1 MEMAGFPDTGLTR
14 RTLLLIVLLMAL
26 LVPSNLYITLA
37 GGAFGVLQTYTLVLL
52 FVYISRYLGADLT
65 KREVYALFYA
75 LAYSTVYFNAY
86 PLLYRAYLRVSEITN
101 SFAIE
106 GEPVS
111 SLLPTWFAPPT
122 GSSLFKLR
130 TIFHPDMLY
139 PLVISLVFTA
149 LWLVAELSMI
159 MLSSFLFVE
168 VEALPYPMAQVDA
181 TFITMIAD
189 RPSEWLR
196 GFLPSVMLMFFLAT
210 MIYLPS
216 IGAIVGLPAPPI
228 GFYDFSQQIADYLPG
243 AALGVNF
250 YPWVFLWGFMIP
262 FNVAAAALVS
272 SVIIWIFL
280 NSLFITNSL
289 LRAIFPDWARE
300 YERGMSHWLIVERST
315 LRIWAPIQLGAQLA
329 LALTLVIRYRKEI
342 ARALAALAKAG
353 TATARGYPSLK
364 VLLGA
369 FLSATALIVL
379 LYSALF
385 PGIPIYYI
393 ALIGMGLGLL
403 IPLTNAYMTGTAGT
417 SLGIPPYT
425 WQFIVYS
432 QIGNISPSTQVT
444 SILYPM
450 PTVGSMAGGG
460 AQAVKVAQLVGAK
473 PTDLI
478 KVIVVAFLI
487 GTIVNLFVVDALWR
501 LAPIPSM
508 AYPATV
514 GMRDTAVYDCIVA
527 SGLLPLKPGIILPA
541 LGLFLVIF
549 STLEALNVF
558 LRLAVPISGVI
569 MGLSYQPATTIVLFL
584 SSLAGNVM
592 IPKLL
597 GKERSAKWGAFRGV
611 LVSGAWLGDAIASSI
626 FTLLGLIGRAA
637 WTWPW

>member
-1 MEMAGFPDTGLTR
+1 MGMTSFSDTGVTR
-14 RTLLLIVLLMAL
+14 RTLILIALLMAL
-26 LVPSNLYITLA
+26 LVPSNLYITLV

-75 LAYSTVYFNAY
+75 LSYSTIYFNAY

-101 SFAIE
+101 SFIIG

-111 SLLPTWFAPPT
+111 SLLPAWFAPPA
-122 GSSLFKLR
+122 GSPVFKIR
-130 TIFHPDMLY
+130 TLFHPDMLY
-139 PLVISLVFTA
+139 PLAVSLVFTA

-168 VEALPYPMAQVDA
+168 VEALPYPLAQVDS
-181 TFITMIAD
+181 TYITMISD

-196 GFLPSVMLMFFLAT
+196 GFLPSVILTLFLAT
-210 MIYLPS
+210 LIYLPS

-243 AALGVNF
+243 AALGIYF

-262 FNVAAAALVS
+262 FNVAATALVT
-272 SVIIWIFL
+272 SVIIWVFL
-280 NSLFITNSL
+280 NSLFITTPL
-289 LRAIFPDWARE
+289 LRAIFPDWAKE
-300 YERGMSHWLIVERST
+300 YEKGMSHWLIVERST

-329 LALTLVIRYRKEI
+329 LALTLVVRYRREI
-342 ARALAALAKAG
+342 ARALIALAKGG

-369 FLSATALIVL
+369 FFLTTGLIVL
-379 LYSALF
+379 LYDMLL
-385 PGIPIYYI
+385 PGLPIYYI
-393 ALIGMGLGLL
+393 ALIGIGLGLL
-403 IPLTNAYMTGTAGT
+403 IPLTNAYMTGTTGSGFGT
-417 SLGIPPYT
+417 PPYT

-432 QIGNISPSTQVT
+432 QIGKIPPSTQVA
-444 SILYPM
+444 SILYSM
-450 PTVGSMAGGG
+450 PTIGSMAGSG
-460 AQAVKVAQLVGAK
+460 AHAIKVAHLVGVK

-478 KVIVVAFLI
+478 KVIVIAFSI
-487 GTIVNLFVVDALWR
+487 GTIANLFVVDALWR

-508 AYPATV
+508 AYPETV
-514 GMRDTAVYDCIVA
+514 RIRDTTVYDCIVA
-527 SGLLPLKPGIILPA
+527 SGLLPLKPDIILPA

-549 STLEALNVF
+549 ATLETLNVF
-558 LRLAVPISGVI
+558 LRLPVPISGVAL
-569 MGLSYQPATTIVLFL
+569 GLSYQPATTIVLFL
-584 SSLAGNVM
+584 SSLTSYVI

-597 GKERSAKWGAFRGV
+597 GRER
-611 LVSGAWLGDAIASSI
+611 
-626 FTLLGLIGRAA
+626 
-637 WTWPW
+637 